1 MLAVAIRP
9 VAINAFAEI
18 FTAHFA
24 LRRVGPALRIT
35 IPVPR
40 RLAFGGTG
48 CFKPFI
54 FPFPGRGMRQ
64 PALRMI
70 TRITAGV
77 VPPRFISLAF
87 PRRFGPIV
95 MLLAIPRAIQVI
107 IAEAAVPGLLSL
119 RRRTPV

>member
-1 MLAVAIRP
+1 M
-9 VAINAFAEI
+9 NAFAEI

-24 LRRVGPALRIT
+24 SRWVGPARRIT

-40 RLAFGGTG
+40 RFAFGRTR
-48 CFKPFI
+48 CFEPFI
-54 FPFPGRGMRQ
+54 FPFPRRGMRQ

-77 VPPRFISLAF
+77 VPPRFISGAF
-87 PRRFGPIV
+87 RRRFGPIV

-107 IAEAAVPGLLSL
+107 IAEAAVPGLLPL
-119 RRRTPV
+119 KRRTPV